1 VRGAQVTREYE
12 RDEAATARAKIPDGD
27 TVWHRIGDV
36 GRLDEEGWLWFQ
48 GRVSHRLE
56 TERGLVMPVGI
67 ENVFDLHERVRRS
80 ALVGVGDPGRERP
93 VLVVEA
99 EPGTPR
105 GRRARAELAAEILR
119 TPLPGPVSVER
130 LLFRDALPVDVRH
143 NAKIKRGALKR
154 WAATELARR

>member
-1 VRGAQVTREYE
+1 
-12 RDEAATARAKIPDGD
+12 
-27 TVWHRIGDV
+27 
-36 GRLDEEGWLWFQ
+36 
-48 GRVSHRLE
+48 
-56 TERGLVMPVGI
+56 MPVGI

-119 TPLPGPVSVER
+119 TPLPGPVSVEE